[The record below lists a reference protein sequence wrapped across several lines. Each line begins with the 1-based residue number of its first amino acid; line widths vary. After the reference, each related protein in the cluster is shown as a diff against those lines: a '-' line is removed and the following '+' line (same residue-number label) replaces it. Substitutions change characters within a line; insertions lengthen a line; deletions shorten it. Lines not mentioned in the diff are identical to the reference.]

1 MEDRSSMGL
10 NDDTNAAT
18 HDSGVTGGP
27 DGPDSGLPTPGTGAG
42 GPLGGPGDGSGGDGG
57 PLGGPAGGLGEP
69 GGEPGST
76 SAPVPSGLADGAYVA
91 KIVIAVDGPAGSGK
105 SSVSR
110 AAARVLG
117 YGYQDTGAAYRALAW
132 HALQQRVDL
141 DDAAAVLAS
150 WDTFDYA
157 IGTDP
162 DDYYVTVGETDVTEA
177 IRTPDVTGAVAHI
190 AKLPDVRKRLVQLFR
205 NVMRK
210 TDAPGIITEG
220 RDITTV
226 VAPDAEVRILL
237 TADESVRM
245 ARRSAE
251 VTTQSAAET
260 SAALARRDAADAKV
274 VDFMNAADG
283 VTTLDS
289 TDLDF
294 DQTVQAVVDL
304 ARAATH

>member
-10 NDDTNAAT
+10 NDNDTT
-18 HDSGVTGGP
+18 LESGVTGGP
-27 DGPDSGLPTPGTGAG
+27 DAPDSGLPTPADQP
-42 GPLGGPGDGSGGDGG
+42 GPLGGGDVTGAPGGQGGGELGSTRD
-57 PLGGPAGGLGEP
+57 PMPAGLP
-69 GGEPGST
+69 
-76 SAPVPSGLADGAYVA
+76 AGAFVA
-91 KIVIAVDGPAGSGK
+91 KFVIAVDGPAGSGK

-110 AAARVLG
+110 AAARALG
-117 YGYQDTGAAYRALAW
+117 FGYQDTGAAYRALAW
-132 HALQQRVDL
+132 HALQQGVDL
-141 DDAAAVLAS
+141 DDAAAVVSAFDS
-150 WDTFDYA
+150 FDYA

-162 DDYYVTVGETDVTEA
+162 DDYFVRVGGVDVTDA
-177 IRTPDVTGAVAHI
+177 IRTPEVTAAVAHI
-190 AKLPDVRKRLVQLFR
+190 AKLPEVRAKLVSLFR
-205 NVMRK
+205 QVMRM
-210 TDAPGIITEG
+210 AEGQGIITEG

-251 VTTQSAAET
+251 VTTQSAEET

-304 ARAATH
+304 ARSATN